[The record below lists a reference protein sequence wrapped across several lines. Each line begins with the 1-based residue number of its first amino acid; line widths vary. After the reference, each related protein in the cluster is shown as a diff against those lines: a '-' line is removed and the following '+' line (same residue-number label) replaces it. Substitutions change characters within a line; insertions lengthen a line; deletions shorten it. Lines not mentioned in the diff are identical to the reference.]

1 MSARRTL
8 HRFFERRE
16 RQRRRQRMRR
26 LVRRGVMGTLAV
38 QTATAAGLFTFD
50 SIRKKDRPEGA
61 FPHRPAETVAL
72 PRSEVRVFMY
82 GEELFEQMLEDIEAA
97 QHRVFLETYIWKGDE
112 MGQRFRDALV
122 RADARGVEVYVVI
135 DDFANLVVPASFK
148 RSLPATVHAAAH
160 PLVSGGWKF
169 LHPRY
174 SGRDHRKLLVVDSD
188 IAYVGGF
195 NIGSLYATKWRDTH
209 ARITGEF
216 VVELENAFI
225 DYWNV
230 HARRGD
236 EAPLPEPT
244 GRAWS
249 QTLRVHRNTP
259 VDLVYPIRNMYLEAI
274 DRAERSIAITQAY
287 LIPDEA
293 FRRALVRAAQRGAD
307 VRIIVPRF
315 SNHVFA
321 DWFSR
326 THFTELLKG
335 GVRILRYEHAMVH
348 AKTAT
353 IDGRWSTIGTAN
365 IDRLS
370 LVGNYEVNVEIIDE
384 ALAAQM
390 EAIFEL
396 DATNC
401 TELTLEEWTARPM
414 IARAT
419 EGILAPWRDLA

>member
-236 EAPLPEPT
+236 EALGEGDPGPLGP
-244 GRAWS
+244 G
-249 QTLRVHRNTP
+249 P
-259 VDLVYPIRNMYLEAI
+259 VGDLAV
-274 DRAERSIAITQAY
+274 
-287 LIPDEA
+287 
-293 FRRALVRAAQRGAD
+293 
-307 VRIIVPRF
+307 
-315 SNHVFA
+315 
-321 DWFSR
+321 
-326 THFTELLKG
+326 
-335 GVRILRYEHAMVH
+335 
-348 AKTAT
+348 
-353 IDGRWSTIGTAN
+353 
-365 IDRLS
+365 
-370 LVGNYEVNVEIIDE
+370 
-384 ALAAQM
+384 ALAPVLGLELGLEVVEEPVPPHGAQSSPV
-390 EAIFEL
+390 ERLPTSDTHDLLSITIKQHQTASS
-396 DATNC
+396 DARGHRRGMSWIWGTS
-401 TELTLEEWTARPM
+401 WMSA
-414 IARAT
+414 
-419 EGILAPWRDLA
+419 